1 MRESLCR
8 NSGDRD
14 FSALHVELEPR
25 CPVAHVQVRYL
36 QAPSGVMSKTPTLL
50 DHPFWESR
58 SPGWR
63 EINSI
68 YIYIY
73 IQNRR
78 AGTPIVDGG
87 WYIRCIHHT
96 ESYPKNDSLQTS
108 IINTIQYPWM
118 VSYIKSHVKRS
129 YSKNPCPDEAGK
141 GETCFFESRPAPTPA
156 EGPVIS

>member
-73 IQNRR
+73 SESPSWD
-78 AGTPIVDGG
+78 THCG
-87 WYIRCIHHT
+87 W
-96 ESYPKNDSLQTS
+96 
-108 IINTIQYPWM
+108 WM
-118 VSYIKSHVKRS
+118 VYQMYTSY
-129 YSKNPCPDEAGK
+129 
-141 GETCFFESRPAPTPA
+141 
-156 EGPVIS
+156 